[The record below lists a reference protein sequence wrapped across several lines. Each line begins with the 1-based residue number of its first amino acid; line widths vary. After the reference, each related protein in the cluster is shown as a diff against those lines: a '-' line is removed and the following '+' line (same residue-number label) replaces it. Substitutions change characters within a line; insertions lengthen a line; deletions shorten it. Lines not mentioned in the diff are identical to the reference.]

1 MQTKGSRW
9 EPGERRSIT
18 SQGSKEKSEIVKDV
32 LGKYTQA
39 GHGVLDRRNSL
50 SKGLALYKIQCAVAP
65 ASKPGWLET
74 WGGGV
79 E

>member
-32 LGKYTQA
+32 LDKRTQA
-39 GHGVLDRRNSL
+39 GHGV
-50 SKGLALYKIQCAVAP
+50 
-65 ASKPGWLET
+65 
-74 WGGGV
+74 
-79 E
+79 